1 MLRLRKG
8 EDENIMDYVPTTKKD
23 EKIMLERIG
32 VKSVEELVDS
42 FRPMISKERLDLPPA
57 LTEMQLMQHMKN
69 LSKGNK
75 ILRYFVGAGSY
86 DHYIPSALN
95 HLVMRGEFLTGYT
108 PYQAEI
114 NQGTLQAIYEFQSF
128 ICLLTGMDVANAS
141 LYDGASALAEAAL
154 MAAAYT
160 GRKRISVG
168 NNINPQY
175 YEVLK
180 TYCDGADLEVNSDRA
195 SEETACVLT
204 QNPDF
209 YGNLENLFYISEQA
223 HKAGALFVTSVVEPT
238 SLAIIEPPGNYGAD
252 VVVGEG
258 QSFGIPMNF
267 GGPYLGFMAVRDNL
281 LKKMPGRISG
291 MTTDSAG
298 NRGFVLTL
306 QAREQHIRRERATS
320 NITTN
325 VALNALAATVYLA
338 LMGRTGLTRVAKLSY
353 GRAHLLQSKLSA
365 LGFQTLNNLPFYN
378 EFLMK
383 TPRPSKTIM
392 ANLFEHGICGG
403 LDLGED
409 RLLICCTEMN
419 TVQDINDFAYVASQV
434 ESVVGE

>member
-1 MLRLRKG
+1 MRGGDG
-8 EDENIMDYVPTTKKD
+8 EHIMDYVPVTEEDK
-23 EKIMLERIG
+23 KIMLERIG
-32 VKSVEELVDS
+32 VQSIDVLVNS
-42 FRPMISKERLDLPPA
+42 FRPAASNGVLDLPEP
-57 LTEMQLMQHMKN
+57 LNELDLVQHMKK
-69 LSKGNK
+69 LSKRNK

-86 DHYIPSALN
+86 NHYIPSALT
-95 HLVMRGEFLTGYT
+95 HLVVRGEFLTSYT
-108 PYQAEI
+108 PYQAEVS
-114 NQGTLQAIYEFQSF
+114 QGNLQAIYEFQSF
-128 ICLLTGMDVANAS
+128 MCQLTGMDVANAS

-160 GRKRISVG
+160 GRKRITVG

-175 YEVLK
+175 FEVLK
-180 TYCDGADLEVNSDRA
+180 TYCDVADLEISRNPA
-195 SEETACVLT
+195 CEETACVLT

-209 YGNLENLFYISEQA
+209 YGNVENLFYLSEQA
-223 HKAGALFVTSVVEPT
+223 HKAGALFVTCVVEAT
-238 SLAIIEPPGNYGAD
+238 SLAIIEP
-252 VVVGEG
+252 
-258 QSFGIPMNF
+258 
-267 GGPYLGFMAVRDNL
+267 RDYL

-291 MTTDSAG
+291 MTTDNAG

-353 GRAHLLQSKLSA
+353 ERAHLLQRKLST
-365 LGFQTLNNLPFYN
+365 LGFRTLNNLPFYN

-383 TPRPSKTIM
+383 TPKPSKTIL
-392 ANLFEHGICGG
+392 ANLVEQNICGG

-419 TVQDINDFAYVASQV
+419 TVEDINDFVYVVSHHSAS
-434 ESVVGE
+434 VGT

>member
-1 MLRLRKG
+1 
-8 EDENIMDYVPTTKKD
+8 MDYMPVTEEDK
-23 EKIMLERIG
+23 KIMLARIG
-32 VKSVEELVDS
+32 VQSINDLVGA
-42 FRPMISKERLDLPPA
+42 FQPAISNESLDLPAPLA
-57 LTEMQLMQHMKN
+57 EQDLVQHLKN
-69 LSKGNK
+69 LSKQNK

-86 DHYIPSALN
+86 NHYIPSALT
-95 HLVMRGEFLTGYT
+95 HLVVRGEFLTSYT
-108 PYQAEI
+108 PYQAEVS
-114 NQGTLQAIYEFQSF
+114 QGTLQAIYEFQSF
-128 ICLLTGMDVANAS
+128 MCQLTGMDVANAS

-160 GRKRISVG
+160 GRKRITVG

-175 YEVLK
+175 FEVLK
-180 TYCDGADLEVNSDRA
+180 TYCDVADLEISRNPA
-195 SEETACVLT
+195 CEETACVLT

-209 YGNLENLFYISEQA
+209 YGNVENLFYLSEQA
-223 HKAGALFVTSVVEPT
+223 HKAGALFVTCVVEAT

-252 VVVGEG
+252 IVVGEG
-258 QSFGIPMNF
+258 QSLGIPVNF
-267 GGPYLGFMAVRDNL
+267 GGPYLGFMAVRDYL
-281 LKKMPGRISG
+281 LKKMPGRICG

-338 LMGRTGLTRVAKLSY
+338 LMGRTGLIRVAKLSY
-353 GRAHLLQSKLSA
+353 GRAHLLQNKLSM
-365 LGFQTLNNLPFYN
+365 LGFQTLNNSPFYN

-383 TPRPSKTIM
+383 TPKSSKKII
-392 ANLFEHGICGG
+392 ANLAKRGICGG

-419 TVQDINDFAYVASQV
+419 TVQDIDDFVSVAAQQV
-434 ESVVGE
+434 AATGE

>member
-1 MLRLRKG
+1 MRGRDG
-8 EDENIMDYVPTTKKD
+8 EPIMDYVPVTEEDK
-23 EKIMLERIG
+23 KIMLERIG
-32 VKSVEELVDS
+32 VQSIDDLVNS
-42 FRPMISKERLDLPPA
+42 FRPALSKGVLDLPAP
-57 LTEMQLMQHMKN
+57 LNELDLVQHMKN
-69 LSKGNK
+69 LSKRNK

-86 DHYIPSALN
+86 NHYIPSALN
-95 HLVMRGEFLTGYT
+95 HLVVRGEFLTGYT

-141 LYDGASALAEAAL
+141 LYDGASALAEATL

-175 YEVLK
+175 FEVLK
-180 TYCDGADLEVNSDRA
+180 TYCDVANLEISRNPA
-195 SEETACVLT
+195 CEETACVLT

-209 YGNLENLFYISEQA
+209 YGNVENLFYISEQA
-223 HKAGALFVTSVVEPT
+223 HKAGALFVTCVVEPT
-238 SLAIIEPPGNYGAD
+238 SLAMIEPPGNYGAD
-252 VVVGEG
+252 IVVGEG
-258 QSFGIPMNF
+258 QSFGIPVNF
-267 GGPYLGFMAVRDNL
+267 GGPYLGFMAVKEYL

-338 LMGRTGLTRVAKLSY
+338 LMGRTGLTRVATLSY
-353 GRAHLLQSKLSA
+353 ERAHLLQRKLSA
-365 LGFQTLNNLPFYN
+365 LGFQILNNLPFYN

-383 TPRPSKTIM
+383 TPKPSKTIL
-392 ANLFEHGICGG
+392 ANLVEQGICGG
-403 LDLGED
+403 LYLGKD

-419 TVQDINDFAYVASQV
+419 TVQDINDFV
-434 ESVVGE
+434 SVVSHDPASVGK